1 MPHFSPS
8 IPQQPNFTDCGIY
21 LLQYVE
27 AFFKS
32 PIMDFTLPI
41 TSLSDWF
48 PTASV
53 ENKRDAI
60 GEIIKKLAKQ
70 ENPQKVFIFPDILN
84 SQPSVAGQQGY
95 NEILNLLGEYTLEYA
110 SGFVSQPKGIINRSN
125 WCYAIATL
133 QALMACSPLNN
144 LLLHLA
150 NKSVPDINHFP
161 VLNTMVV
168 FARKWIHTEA
178 TSLDPSCVL
187 EILLNMPGGIFT
199 EGRQE
204 DAEECINT
212 VLNSL
217 SQEVKNTQQ
226 QQENNYNHIQV
237 RTMAPWHHGTRFLAP
252 CRTFLAPCRT
262 FLALCRKFL
271 APV

>member
-1 MPHFSPS
+1 
-8 IPQQPNFTDCGIY
+8 
-21 LLQYVE
+21 
-27 AFFKS
+27 
-32 PIMDFTLPI
+32 MDFTLPI

-70 ENPQKVFIFPDILN
+70 QNPDRVFVFPDILT
-84 SQPSVAGQQGY
+84 SQAPAAGQNGY
-95 NEILNLLGEYTLEYA
+95 NEPFNLLGEYTLEYA

-133 QALMACSPLNN
+133 QALMACPPLNN

-150 NKSVPDINHFP
+150 NKSVKDHCP

-168 FARKWIHTEA
+168 FASNWIHTEE
-178 TSLDPSCVL
+178 TTLDPSCVL
-187 EILLNMPGGIFT
+187 ATLLNMPGGIFI

-212 VLNSL
+212 MLNSL
-217 SQEVKNTQQ
+217 SQEVQNTQQ

-237 RTMAPWHHGTRFLAP
+237 HVKYYTKAYICVATAWMHFVSKNCHILFYFESL
-252 CRTFLAPCRT
+252 L
-262 FLALCRKFL
+262 
-271 APV
+271 